1 MCCIQLTS
9 EAVRLRVG
17 AEETHFGAIAE
28 SLKCNFFRDL
38 HSLGSN
44 SGDHRERVN
53 RREDALFFSELVE
66 AENARSPFAASAN
79 ETRKRYASLYGFNE
93 SVFFRPAEK
102 CINDA
107 RRPSVEFFSH
117 VRLQEFPFHLSF

>member
-17 AEETHFGAIAE
+17 AEETHFGAVAE

-44 SGDHRERVN
+44 SGDHREKGEPARG
-53 RREDALFFSELVE
+53 RFIFSELVE
-66 AENARSPFAASAN
+66 AEN
-79 ETRKRYASLYGFNE
+79 E
-93 SVFFRPAEK
+93 
-102 CINDA
+102 
-107 RRPSVEFFSH
+107 
-117 VRLQEFPFHLSF
+117 RLP